1 MLPTETIIIISD
13 LLVAMT
19 IEHVLHM
26 AKGGGETSYA
36 KNSWLQRRAL
46 LETTPLLDKAVKEVY
61 MALSHP
67 TMTICDLG
75 CSSSE
80 NTLFFVSKVIEAI
93 CCHRRELGANTKVE
107 LQFFLSDL
115 PGPVND
121 FNHLFLSLKGFKE
134 SMAVGHEGDTLPPFY
149 ITGLPGS
156 CYRRLFPDKSVHLFH
171 SSYSLHWR
179 SQFLDGLEGNPN
191 EGNIYIAKNTPPY
204 VVKLYQEL
212 FQKDFLLFLKLR
224 YEELVFGGQMLL
236 IFLGRKNEDAYS
248 GELNLVYG
256 LLAKSIQFLVE
267 EGLVGKEKLDSF
279 NLPIYGPSVDEVKMV
294 VKQSELFDINKI
306 ELFEHN
312 WDPYDY
318 SKSDHVDDPL
328 QSGMNVA
335 KCLRAVM
342 EPLFGRHFGESVLDA
357 LFDKYAH
364 NVAEH
369 LEREKTKYSIIVLSL
384 KKG

>member
-1 MLPTETIIIISD
+1 
-13 LLVAMT
+13 MT
-19 IEHVLHM
+19 MEHVLHM
-26 AKGGGETSYA
+26 AKGGAETSYA

-46 LETTPLLDKAVKEVY
+46 LETRPLLDEAVREVY

-67 TMTICDLG
+67 TMTVCDLG

-80 NTLFFVSKVIEAI
+80 NTLFLVSKVIETI
-93 CCHRRELGANTKVE
+93 CCHRRKLGVGASTK
-107 LQFFLSDL
+107 
-115 PGPVND
+115 
-121 FNHLFLSLKGFKE
+121 FKE
-134 SMAVGHEGDTLPPFY
+134 SIAVDHEGETLPPFY
-149 ITGLPGS
+149 VSGLPGS
-156 CYRRLFPDKSVHLFH
+156 CYERLFPDRSVHLFH

-191 EGNIYIAKNTPPY
+191 KGNIYVAKNTPPY
-204 VVKLYQEL
+204 IVKLYQEQ
-212 FQKDFLLFLKLR
+212 FRNDFLLFLKLR

-236 IFLGRKNEDAYS
+236 TFLGRKNEDAYS
-248 GELNLVYG
+248 GELNHLYG
-256 LLAKSIQFLVE
+256 LLAQSIQFLVE
-267 EGLVGKEKLDSF
+267 EGLVEKENLDSF
-279 NLPIYGPSVDEVKMV
+279 NLPLYGPSVNEVKTV
-294 VKQSELFDINKI
+294 IKQSELFDINKI

-312 WDPYDY
+312 WDPYDE

-328 QSGMNVA
+328 ESGINVA

-342 EPLFGRHFGESVLDA
+342 EPLFARHFGESVLDA

-364 NVAEH
+364 NVAEY

>member
-1 MLPTETIIIISD
+1 MYCPTESIAITTD
-13 LLVAMT
+13 LPAAMT
-19 IEHVLHM
+19 MEHVLHM

-46 LETTPLLDKAVKEVY
+46 LETRPLLDEAVREVY

-67 TMTICDLG
+67 TMTVCDLG

-80 NTLFFVSKVIEAI
+80 NTLFFVSKVIETI
-93 CCHRRELGANTKVE
+93 CRHRRRKLGAGTEVE

-115 PGPVND
+115 PVND
-121 FNHLFLSLKGFKE
+121 FNHLYLSLRQFKE
-134 SMAVGHEGDTLPPFY
+134 SIAVAHEEETVPPFY
-149 ITGLPGS
+149 IAGLPGS
-156 CYRRLFPDKSVHLFH
+156 CYERLFPAKSVHLFH

-179 SQFLDGLEGNPN
+179 SQFLHGLEGNPN

-204 VVKLYQEL
+204 IVKLYQEQ
-212 FQKDFLLFLKLR
+212 FRNDFLLFLKLR

-236 IFLGRKNEDAYS
+236 TFLGRKNEDAYS
-248 GELNLVYG
+248 GELNHVYG
-256 LLAKSIQFLVE
+256 LLAQSIQFLVE
-267 EGLVGKEKLDSF
+267 EGLVEKEKLDSF
-279 NLPIYGPSVDEVKMV
+279 NLPLYGPSVDEVKAV
-294 VKQSELFDINKI
+294 IKQSGLFDINRI

-312 WDPYDY
+312 WDPYDE
-318 SKSDHVDDPL
+318 SESDHVDDPL
-328 QSGMNVA
+328 QSGINVA

-342 EPLFGRHFGESVLDA
+342 EPLFARHFGESVLDA

-364 NVAEH
+364 NVAEY